1 MRDPY
6 DILIFNPHQK
16 MIDHTR
22 LQCDFTVD
30 AIVAD
35 MAERAW
41 TFQPGV
47 YVAIQVDRGKRSVY
61 ANYRTVLTFTVEETK
76 TVVGTEV

>member
-6 DILIFNPHQK
+6 DILIFNPREK
-16 MIDHTR
+16 TVDSTR

-35 MAERAW
+35 MVERSWA
-41 TFQPGV
+41 FQPGV

-61 ANYRTVLTFTVEETK
+61 ANYHTVLTFTVE